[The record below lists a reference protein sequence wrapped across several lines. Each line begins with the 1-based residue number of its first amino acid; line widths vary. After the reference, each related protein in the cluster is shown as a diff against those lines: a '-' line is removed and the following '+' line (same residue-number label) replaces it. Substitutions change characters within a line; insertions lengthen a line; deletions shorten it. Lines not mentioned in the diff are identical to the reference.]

1 MKKLKHTPGPW
12 TVESD
17 GTTIA
22 LLTALTWITR
32 CARAAGPSGTTM
44 YFISDAA
51 MADAHAAIAKAGG
64 GEFTPV
70 TNPIVVTVQGGA
82 AQGVENVPPGVTV
95 EVHDYDLQGDEETGI
110 ETDADGN
117 RYRLDTYAGD
127 GAGTERSLYA
137 CPDCGS
143 AAAAPAGVVCRV
155 CKRGIIERKGR

>member
-1 MKKLKHTPGPW
+1 MKKLKHTPGLW

-17 GTTIA
+17 GTTVAMNGQCVITAPAPDGATLEEQRANARLIA
-22 LLTALTWITR
+22 AARELLTALTWITR

-44 YFISDAA
+44 YFISDEA

-64 GEFTPV
+64 GRASTA
-70 TNPIVVTVQGGA
+70 TS
-82 AQGVENVPPGVTV
+82 
-95 EVHDYDLQGDEETGI
+95 
-110 ETDADGN
+110 
-117 RYRLDTYAGD
+117 
-127 GAGTERSLYA
+127 ERVLYA